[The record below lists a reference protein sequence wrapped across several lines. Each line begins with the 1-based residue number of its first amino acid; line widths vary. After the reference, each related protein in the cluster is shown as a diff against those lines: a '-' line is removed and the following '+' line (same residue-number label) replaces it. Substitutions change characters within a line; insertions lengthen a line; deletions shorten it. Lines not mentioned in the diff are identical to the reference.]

1 MKTNFI
7 LCMALIAA
15 LLASPAWA
23 GCGKWV
29 IRDNTDYLSDPDF
42 DLAVTS
48 STGSTATQNPDGT
61 SINKSETKS
70 KKAEESNKDVNDEK
84 ASGTDGISIDKAI
97 DKKDPAID
105 LGGDWNVLLEM
116 TIDGENKQR
125 ALDLILIQTNDR
137 LQGYGTVLEGG
148 EDLPAAFTGYISD
161 DHVNLTVFL
170 VDQKKE
176 YRLDLA
182 MVEDRL
188 DGSYQIHEN
197 ETLTGSGNATASRVG
212 L

>member
-1 MKTNFI
+1 MNFI
-7 LCMALIAA
+7 LCMALIVV

-61 SINKSETKS
+61 SINKIETKA
-70 KKAEESNKDVNDEK
+70 KKAEESNNDTNDEK
-84 ASGTDGISIDKAI
+84 SSGADGKDIDKAI

-105 LGGDWNVLLEM
+105 LGGDWKVLLDM
-116 TIDGENKQR
+116 IIDGENKQR
-125 ALDLILIQTNDR
+125 ALDLILIQANDR
-137 LQGYGTVLEGG
+137 LQGYGTVLDGG
-148 EDLPAAFTGYISD
+148 ADLPATAIGYISD

-170 VDQKKE
+170 VDQKEE
-176 YRLDLA
+176 YKLDLA

-188 DGSYQIHEN
+188 VGSYQIHEN
-197 ETLTGSGNATASRVG
+197 ETLTGSGNATASKMV